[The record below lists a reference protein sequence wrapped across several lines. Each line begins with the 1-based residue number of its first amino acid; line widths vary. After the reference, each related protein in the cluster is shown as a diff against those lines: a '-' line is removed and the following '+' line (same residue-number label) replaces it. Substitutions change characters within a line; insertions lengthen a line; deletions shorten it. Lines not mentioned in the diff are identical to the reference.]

1 MPGGVETA
9 PGGSGTRSL
18 SATRGKISYR
28 DPLFPAVASARK
40 RRCRATKLPD
50 DSTTKLLRAEA
61 MRTGATMMRHG
72 FDLVLTA
79 MLIVGVCALLSL
91 STILVR
97 STGTTDKGGR
107 VTADITLADL
117 RGTVP

>member
-1 MPGGVETA
+1 MVNQ
-9 PGGSGTRSL
+9 L
-18 SATRGKISYR
+18 HRGIGDS
-28 DPLFPAVASARK
+28 LFPTVASARK
-40 RRCRATKLPD
+40 RRRRATKLPD

-72 FDLVLTA
+72 FDPILTA
-79 MLIVGVCALLSL
+79 MLIVGICALFSF

-97 STGTTDKGGR
+97 STGMTDSGGR
-107 VTADITLADL
+107 VTADITLAEL